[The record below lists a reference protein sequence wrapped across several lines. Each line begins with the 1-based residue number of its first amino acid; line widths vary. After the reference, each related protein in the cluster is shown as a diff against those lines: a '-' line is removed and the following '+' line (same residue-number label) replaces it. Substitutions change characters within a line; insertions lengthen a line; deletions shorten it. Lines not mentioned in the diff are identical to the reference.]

1 MRFQVGDSMVDV
13 LVDIDRFELPITQ
26 FLPEAEPEQVES
38 ARSLLEPDHA
48 DLERGLLILAIQTFV
63 LRAADRT
70 ILVDTCVGE
79 DKERPLVRDF
89 NRRRQSVFLERLAQ
103 AGVQPESVDVVFCT
117 HLHVDHVGWNTRLL
131 DGRWVPTFPNA
142 RYLIGR
148 RELGYWQVQPR
159 RHGGDALE
167 LGGFEDCVLPIL
179 EAGRAELV
187 DDGYELGPGL
197 SLVPLPGHT
206 PGQMGVRA
214 DGAVRAL
221 FCADALHSPLQVLDP
236 GLSTAVCVDPEQARQ
251 VRRALLEE
259 AAEEGKLVVPAHVR
273 GTRGMHLRRTA
284 TGFTP
289 CFPDRGLRAGQ
300 R

>member
-13 LVDIDRFELPITQ
+13 LVDIDQFELPIAR
-26 FLPEAEPEQVES
+26 FLPEAEPGQVES

-63 LRAADRT
+63 LHAAGRT

-79 DKERPLVRDF
+79 GKERPLVQDF
-89 NRRRQSVFLERLAQ
+89 HRRHQSGFLERLAQ
-103 AGVQPESVDVVFCT
+103 AGVRPESVDLVFCT

-148 RELGYWQVQPR
+148 RELGYWQDQRPR
-159 RHGGDALE
+159 PDGDALQVS
-167 LGGFEDCVLPIL
+167 GFEDSVLPIL
-179 EAGRAELV
+179 EAERAELV

-221 FCADALHSPLQVLDP
+221 FCADAIHSPLQVLDP
-236 GLSTAVCVDPEQARQ
+236 GLSTAVCVDREQARQ

-259 AAEEGKLVVPAHVR
+259 AAEEGRLLVPAHFR
-273 GTRGMHLRRTA
+273 GTRWMHIQRTA

-289 CFPDRGLRAGQ
+289 CFPDRGL
-300 R
+300 

>member
-13 LVDIDRFELPITQ
+13 LVDIDQFELPIAR
-26 FLPEAEPEQVES
+26 FLPEAEPGQVES

-48 DLERGLLILAIQTFV
+48 DLERGMLILAIQTFV
-63 LRAADRT
+63 LRAAGRT
-70 ILVDTCVGE
+70 ILIDTCVGE
-79 DKERPLVRDF
+79 GKERPLVPDF
-89 NRRRQSVFLERLAQ
+89 HRRHQSGFLERLAQ
-103 AGVQPESVDVVFCT
+103 AGVRPESVDLVFCT

-131 DGRWVPTFPNA
+131 DGRWAPTFPNA

-148 RELGYWQVQPR
+148 RELGHWQDQR
-159 RHGGDALE
+159 RRPDGDALQ
-167 LGGFEDCVLPIL
+167 LGGFEDSVLPIL

-221 FCADALHSPLQVLDP
+221 FCADAIHSPLQVLDP
-236 GLSTAVCVDPEQARQ
+236 GLSTAVCVDREQARQ
-251 VRRALLEE
+251 VRQALLEE
-259 AAEEGKLVVPAHVR
+259 AAEECRLVVPAHFR
-273 GTRGMHLRRTA
+273 GTRCMHIRRTA
-284 TGFTP
+284 AGFTP
-289 CFPDRGLRAGQ
+289 CFPDRGL
-300 R
+300 

>member
-1 MRFQVGDSMVDV
+1 MAVMRFQAGDCVVDV
-13 LVDIDRFELPITQ
+13 LVDIDRFQLPIAR
-26 FLPEAEPEQVES
+26 FLPEAEPGRVES

-63 LRAADRT
+63 LHAAGRT

-79 DKERPLVRDF
+79 GKERPLLPDF
-89 NRRRQSVFLERLAQ
+89 HRRHRSGFLERLAQ
-103 AGVQPESVDVVFCT
+103 AGVQPESIDLVFCT

-131 DGRWVPTFPNA
+131 DGRWAPTFPNA

-148 RELGYWQVQPR
+148 RELGYWQDQR
-159 RHGGDALE
+159 RRPDGDALQ
-167 LGGFEDCVLPIL
+167 LGGFEDSVLPIL

-206 PGQMGVRA
+206 PGQMGVRV

-221 FCADALHSPLQVLDP
+221 FCADAIHSPLQVLDP
-236 GLSTAVCVDPEQARQ
+236 GLSTAACVDREQARR
-251 VRRALLEE
+251 VRLALLEE
-259 AAEEGKLVVPAHVR
+259 AAEEGRAVVPAHCR
-273 GTRGMHLRRTA
+273 GTRYMHIRRTA

-289 CFPDRGLRAGQ
+289 SFPGRGP
-300 R
+300 